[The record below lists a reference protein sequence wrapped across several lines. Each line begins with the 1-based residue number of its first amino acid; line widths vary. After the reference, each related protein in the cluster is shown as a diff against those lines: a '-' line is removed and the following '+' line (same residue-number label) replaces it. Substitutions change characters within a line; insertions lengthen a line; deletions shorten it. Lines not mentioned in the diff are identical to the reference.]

1 MAAWIRCAELQ
12 AAAVPAGTFDKGKL
26 RRCLNDIRVLS
37 TKDPDE
43 FVPELKGILARNG
56 VVLVLLP
63 QFPKM
68 SAHGAT
74 FWIKPDKAVL
84 LMSVRGRSAD
94 VFWFRLFHGIGH
106 ILLHG
111 KKMFIDERKVSPEL
125 ARQEREADYFA
136 KDSLVGA
143 GL

>member
-1 MAAWIRCAELQ
+1 MAAWIRCAERW
-12 AAAVPAGTFDKGKL
+12 AWETPVEKFDKRKL
-26 RRCLNDIRVLS
+26 RKSLRNIRALS
-37 TKDPDE
+37 TKDPAE
-43 FVPELKGILARNG
+43 FVPELKGLLARQG

-111 KKMFIDERKVSPEL
+111 KKMFIDDRKVSPEL